1 MDAVRLGEGHWEL
14 DEVVGRAEAGETVEI
29 MRGERVV
36 AKLVPAG
43 NNGLVPPERS
53 VSEDEWRS
61 LLREIREFAST
72 LKYDPTNSVEEMRKE
87 ARY

>member
-1 MDAVRLGEGHWEL
+1 MNAVRLGDSHWDL

-36 AKLVPAG
+36 AKVVPVETGAVIAPKK
-43 NNGLVPPERS
+43 LMTP
-53 VSEDEWRS
+53 DEWKAF
-61 LLREIREFAST
+61 LREIEEFAST
-72 LKYDPTNSVEEMRKE
+72 LKYDPTNSVEEMRKQ